1 MGKDPIHYIAKC
13 NVMFLS
19 ACVQLFQRIPSKQ
32 GEEKREGKGEVPLP
46 KSDDNAAAAMAPTS
60 ND

>member
-13 NVMFLS
+13 NVMFLP
-19 ACVQLFQRIPSKQ
+19 ACVQLFQRIPSKARR
-32 GEEKREGKGEVPLP
+32 GEEGKGEVPLP